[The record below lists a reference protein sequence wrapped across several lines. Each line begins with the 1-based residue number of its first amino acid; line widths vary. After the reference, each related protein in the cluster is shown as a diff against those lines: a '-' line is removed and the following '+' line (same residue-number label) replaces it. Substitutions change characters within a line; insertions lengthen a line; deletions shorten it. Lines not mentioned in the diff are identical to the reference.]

1 MGYMHARIWNL
12 PYLSFAEDSMLDS
25 EQIMAFRRDGYL
37 VVEDLISPAV
47 RHAVVAEYTDL
58 MDRLYAE
65 WRQRGQVPELAPDA
79 TFWDK
84 LDAAV
89 QAKIEWY
96 QPFDISLPADGITA
110 ETPMHFGPAVFDM
123 ITSDR
128 ILNTV
133 ECLIGSE
140 ITSNP
145 IQHVRIKPPERDV
158 QHGETRAHIVSTDW
172 HQDRAVTLEAAD
184 ETEMVTV
191 WLAITDA
198 TVENGCLQVKPGRTT
213 GMIPHCALTQLG
225 IREKFL
231 PKQDAVPAPVKAG
244 GGVIFHPLTPHASL
258 RNLSNEYRW
267 SFDLRYNVTGQNTG
281 RDHFPDF
288 VARSRT
294 NPSAE
299 LRDWQVW
306 KDMWEATRADIA
318 QSKHI
323 NQHGRWSADGPYC
336 A

>member
-1 MGYMHARIWNL
+1 MGYMHSRIWNL
-12 PYLSFAEDSMLDS
+12 PYLTFAEDSMLAS

-84 LDAAV
+84 LDVAV

>member
-1 MGYMHARIWNL
+1 M
-12 PYLSFAEDSMLDS
+12 LSS

-47 RHAVVAEYTDL
+47 RHAVVAEYADL
-58 MDRLYAE
+58 MDHLYAE

-145 IQHVRIKPPERDV
+145 IQHVRIKPPEREV

-184 ETEMVTV
+184 DTEMVTV

-198 TVENGCLQVKPGRTT
+198 TVENGCLQVKPGKTQE
-213 GMIPHCALTQLG
+213 MIPHCALTQLG

-306 KDMWEATRADIA
+306 KDMWEATRAEIA
-318 QSKHI
+318 QSEHI

>member
-1 MGYMHARIWNL
+1 MGDMPACIWIL
-12 PYLSFAEDSMLDS
+12 PYLTFAEDSMLSS

-47 RHAVVAEYTDL
+47 RYAVVAEYADL
-58 MDRLYAE
+58 MDHLYVE

-110 ETPMHFGPAVFDM
+110 ETPMHFGTAVFDM

-145 IQHVRIKPPERDV
+145 IQHVRIKPPEREV

-172 HQDRAVTLEAAD
+172 HQDRAVTLESAD
-184 ETEMVTV
+184 DTEMVTV

-198 TVENGCLQVKPGRTT
+198 TVENGCLQVKPGKTHE
-213 GMIPHCALTQLG
+213 MIPHCALTQLG

-288 VARSRT
+288 VARSRR

-306 KDMWEATRADIA
+306 KNMWEATRADIA
-318 QSKHI
+318 QSEHI

>member
-1 MGYMHARIWNL
+1 MHSRIWNL
-12 PYLSFAEDSMLDS
+12 PYLTFAEDSMLAS

-84 LDAAV
+84 LDVAV

>member
-1 MGYMHARIWNL
+1 M
-12 PYLSFAEDSMLDS
+12 LSS

-47 RHAVVAEYTDL
+47 RHAVVAEYADL
-58 MDRLYAE
+58 MDHLYAE
-65 WRQRGQVPELAPDA
+65 WRQRGQVPKLAPDA

-145 IQHVRIKPPERDV
+145 IQHVRIKPPEREV

-172 HQDRAVTLEAAD
+172 HQDRAVTLESAD
-184 ETEMVTV
+184 DTEMVTV

-198 TVENGCLQVKPGRTT
+198 TVENGCLQVKPGTT
-213 GMIPHCALTQLG
+213 QEMIPHCALTQLG
-225 IREKFL
+225 IRAKFL

-306 KDMWEATRADIA
+306 KDMWEATRAEIA
-318 QSKHI
+318 QSEHI